1 MTKCKKCMVLWTEV
15 EGGLTYDPTV
25 TAVHPDLAALGHK
38 EDKRSDV
45 AEGLI
50 SVAVKSPLTLF

>member
-1 MTKCKKCMVLWTEV
+1 MVLWTEV

-50 SVAVKSPLTLF
+50 SVV